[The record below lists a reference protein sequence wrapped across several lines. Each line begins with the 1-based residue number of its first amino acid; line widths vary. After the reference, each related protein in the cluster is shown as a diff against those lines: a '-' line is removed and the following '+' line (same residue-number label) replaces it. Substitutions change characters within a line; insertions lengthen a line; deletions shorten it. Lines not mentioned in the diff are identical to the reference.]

1 MLRLF
6 QYISPIKFY
15 TNQNHLINVKQNFH
29 FPIFARV
36 LLFTV
41 VISLFS
47 CEKDELDFSTPDME
61 QAKMSNSSTDFRRKI
76 ENPYTVQNMQMAL
89 DSVIHR
95 MERGKLK
102 SASDEKNSIPKKEK
116 IEPNVLYIQFI
127 PKTWCNKMSTKSPYS
142 FKEVRYKLDL
152 LLSKSSSSCGKYISA
167 NTLYFTPSGNSRST
181 ETVV

>member
-102 SASDEKNSIPKKEK
+102 SSFRMPFFPNTYTQKFIQRLIFALITFKNS
-116 IEPNVLYIQFI
+116 
-127 PKTWCNKMSTKSPYS
+127 
-142 FKEVRYKLDL
+142 
-152 LLSKSSSSCGKYISA
+152 
-167 NTLYFTPSGNSRST
+167 
-181 ETVV
+181 